1 MKRLGLFVDVSN
13 LYYCISKKYKNKKL
27 DYKKLVDYCK
37 DLGEIQ
43 QSTAYGAQIKN
54 EAAAFIHCL
63 KGLGFNIKYKQPKI
77 YENMRKADWD
87 VGIAID
93 MVTTVEG
100 NSIDMMIICTADG
113 DMTPAVEWVIS
124 KGINV
129 IILACGISR
138 DLKNTA
144 TKFIEIPESFLE

>member
-1 MKRLGLFVDVSN
+1 
-13 LYYCISKKYKNKKL
+13 
-27 DYKKLVDYCK
+27 
-37 DLGEIQ
+37 
-43 QSTAYGAQIKN
+43 
-54 EAAAFIHCL
+54 
-63 KGLGFNIKYKQPKI
+63 
-77 YENMRKADWD
+77 MRKADWD